1 MLIVMIRIVGI
12 AMAVIVVLCAVN
24 IVMRNRLLGP
34 YSKIVSL
41 FGLGCLVVFIV
52 LQVIGALA
60 GKEAGCCN
68 RLLGRG
74 CIF

>member
-1 MLIVMIRIVGI
+1 MLIVMTRIVAI

-24 IVMRNRLLGP
+24 IVMGNRLLGP

-41 FGLGCLVVFIV
+41 FGLGCLVVFII

-60 GKEAGCCN
+60 GG
-68 RLLGRG
+68 
-74 CIF
+74 

>member
-1 MLIVMIRIVGI
+1 MLIVMTRIVGI

-41 FGLGCLVVFIV
+41 FGLGCLVVFII

-60 GKEAGCCN
+60 G
-68 RLLGRG
+68 R
-74 CIF
+74 

>member
-24 IVMRNRLLGP
+24 MVMGNRLLGT
-34 YSKIVSL
+34 YSKIVPM

-60 GKEAGCCN
+60 G
-68 RLLGRG
+68 R
-74 CIF
+74 

>member
-1 MLIVMIRIVGI
+1 MLIVMTRIVGI

-24 IVMRNRLLGP
+24 IVMGNRLLRP

-41 FGLGCLVVFIV
+41 FGLGCLVVFII

-60 GKEAGCCN
+60 GG
-68 RLLGRG
+68 
-74 CIF
+74 

>member
-60 GKEAGCCN
+60 G
-68 RLLGRG
+68 R
-74 CIF
+74 